1 MSKYR
6 HEFKY
11 LCSENDIL
19 CIQFRIAPLM
29 QIDSHIDE
37 TMMYTIRS
45 LYFDTYNNGCY
56 MDNINGVEPREKFR
70 IRIYNADDSFIRLEL
85 KRKEHGMTQKLSC
98 TLTREQCVRII
109 EGKLLSPYETDNA
122 LYRKFCILQRTHLL
136 RPKIIVEYDRIPY
149 IYKNGNVRATFDRNV
164 RSSSQ
169 FEGFFEERIPTRS
182 VMQGGQHIMEVKF
195 DEYIP
200 DFIHHAIQTS
210 HLQRTAVS
218 KYCLSRKYNLR

>member
-70 IRIYNADDSFIRLEL
+70 IRRQFYQARVEAQRAWHDAEAFLYAH
-85 KRKEHGMTQKLSC
+85 KRTMCENY
-98 TLTREQCVRII
+98 R
-109 EGKLLSPYETDNA
+109 GK
-122 LYRKFCILQRTHLL
+122 
-136 RPKIIVEYDRIPY
+136 
-149 IYKNGNVRATFDRNV
+149 
-164 RSSSQ
+164 
-169 FEGFFEERIPTRS
+169 
-182 VMQGGQHIMEVKF
+182 
-195 DEYIP
+195 
-200 DFIHHAIQTS
+200 
-210 HLQRTAVS
+210 TAVTI
-218 KYCLSRKYNLR
+218 